1 MTVNWQNITYSG
13 ITPLML
19 AVASQSS
26 EYGGGIESVQ
36 SLLSQPD
43 IGKKDILHLFYSILT
58 KTYIIDIYHENAL
71 EQTAHFYVVD
81 SISSSTDVL
90 DLLVEAGAD
99 LTKKDIWGFNILH
112 WAAYYCKEE
121 MAKHLIDELGMDKEV
136 KLSQDFSHTA
146 LDIAKTMGCKEQV
159 DNWKAFKKV
168 LG

>member
-1 MTVNWQNITYSG
+1 MKVEGWMNVTIAG

-36 SLLSQPD
+36 SLLSQPN
-43 IGKKDILHLFYSILT
+43 IGKKDMFFYSIFT
-58 KTYIIDIYHENAL
+58 KTYIIDVSLENAL
-71 EQTAHFYVVD
+71 EQTAHFYAVD
-81 SISSSTDVL
+81 LIYSSTDVL
-90 DLLVEAGAD
+90 DLLIEAGAD

-112 WAAYYCKEE
+112 WAAYYCREE

-136 KLSQDFSHTA
+136 KLSQDIAHTA
-146 LDIAKTMGCKEQV
+146 LDIAKAMGCKEQV
-159 DNWKAFKKV
+159 NNWKAFKKV